1 MIIRTL
7 LIGLLTLSGAVHA
20 AQPVNPPGLLPS
32 EIAGPLLEQDPG
44 VATARAGL
52 EVARQ
57 EAAILDK
64 SPYEWTA
71 RATGQQRRLDS
82 GPAITNGT
90 SVSSGPFGCPVKL
103 RPIAASARQ
112 PSKSPGRVM
121 AKRCCKRRVN

>member
-1 MIIRTL
+1 MMIRPL

-32 EIAGPLLEQDPG
+32 EIARPLLEQDPG
-44 VATARAGL
+44 VAAARAGL

-64 SPYEWTA
+64 SPYEWTT

-82 GPAITNGT
+82 GPRYNEWNIGAERTIRLR
-90 SVSSGPFGCPVKL
+90 VK
-103 RPIAASARQ
+103 RQPIAASARQ
-112 PSKSPGRVM
+112 PSKSPRRVM
-121 AKRCCKRRVN
+121 ATRC

>member
-7 LIGLLTLSGAVHA
+7 LIGLLTLSGAAHA

-82 GPAITNGT
+82 GPRYNEWNIGAERTIRLR
-90 SVSSGPFGCPVKL
+90 VK
-103 RPIAASARQ
+103 RQPIAASARQ
-112 PSKSPGRVM
+112 PSKSPRRVM
-121 AKRCCKRRVN
+121 ATRC